1 MGQPSQKPKRPTPR
15 LSKQRRSAQ
24 SLIEL
29 TLVVVVLLV
38 LMFGLIDFG
47 RAIYMQQVITN
58 LTREGANLASR
69 GPGDTR
75 TEIISNAVAA
85 VIASASPL
93 SITTNGVVIITAV
106 TNNARG
112 SFFINEQ
119 QKKGALTD
127 NSKVGTRVGGTAT
140 LPPTSP
146 FPPLSQS
153 NHTVYVA
160 EIYYKYTPIT
170 PIGKFLKITLPTRLY
185 DAAYFATF

>member
-1 MGQPSQKPKRPTPR
+1 MSQSSRKLKRPTNRP
-15 LSKQRRSAQ
+15 SRRGRPGQ

-38 LMFGLIDFG
+38 LTFGLIDFC

-85 VIASASPL
+85 VIASATPL

-112 SFFINEQ
+112 SFFIDEQ
-119 QKKGALTD
+119 QKKGALTAT
-127 NSKVGTRVGGTAT
+127 SKVGTRVGGAAT
-140 LPPTSP
+140 LPNTSP
-146 FPPLSQS
+146 YPALSQS

-170 PIGKFLKITLPTRLY
+170 PIGKFLKVTLPSQLY